1 MGNSVANEASPALGS
16 EPMADVNFLDVIDAM
31 LAAGQAE
38 VQRQR
43 ARLMGDKKVTSRSRS
58 RRVVVPTETDQAAA
72 RKARIDL
79 RRAGM
84 LPANE

>member
-1 MGNSVANEASPALGS
+1 
-16 EPMADVNFLDVIDAM
+16 MADVNFLDVIDAM

-43 ARLMGDKKVTSRSRS
+43 ARLMGEKKVNPRPRS
-58 RRVVVPTETDQAAA
+58 RRVVVPTETDTAAA

>member
-1 MGNSVANEASPALGS
+1 
-16 EPMADVNFLDVIDAM
+16 MADVNFLDVIDAM

-43 ARLMGDKKVTSRSRS
+43 DRLMRDKKVNHRPRS

-72 RKARIDL
+72 RKAKIAL

-84 LPANE
+84 VPANE